1 MAPGSRTPRPTLSSP
16 AVAAVELEVQV
27 VHGALDQTKWPV
39 AVGHVT
45 GMPLRGAE
53 GWLDARLGGRLSDR
67 LLIGAYPE
75 QEGAAVCVP
84 APDLSPPGVLVLGLG
99 PGGEVTADKVAR
111 AMTAAVLQWAAD
123 QADALLGPPTEPVP
137 LGVAAAL
144 VGANP
149 LDGISLEDSV
159 AAVVDGVVAAEVIL
173 RSSQR
178 LRSRVRVAELEIIEL
193 YRDRAQ
199 AAARALR
206 DLQTPATASAAV
218 RLKPRTRVA
227 RRAGGRA
234 GQPPDAYSTG
244 AWWRVEVRG
253 AQPSGEMPE
262 GYQDLEFT
270 SLSRR
275 ASADRLVQR
284 IETGTVEGLVGAAVM
299 TPRPDEQ
306 LGNTLFELL
315 VPDALKPKVLTG
327 DNIQVLVDPITAAYP
342 WEALA
347 TEPPGTSGEPHP
359 ALRGG
364 MLRQFA
370 ERDAQQARFTVR
382 RPTGSDVLV
391 IANPPAGDLAP
402 DLPGAVREGRAVAN
416 ILARTRPDHPGYQ
429 VHALIWED
437 GQSETTN
444 LPPATGPDAWPH
456 IINAL
461 YRYEYRIVHIAAHG
475 AYNPGQP
482 AHSGILIGA
491 NRYLTAATIGSM
503 PVVPELVFLNCC
515 HSGRVTPTGWDTPTR
530 TGQAHHLAASI
541 ARALILLGV
550 RAVVAAGW
558 AVDDHDA
565 TAFAETLYS
574 RLLDNGEPFGNAVTQ
589 ARRAATTTN
598 TWAAYQC
605 YGDPGYRLRSLA
617 AGTDT

>member
-1 MAPGSRTPRPTLSSP
+1 
-16 AVAAVELEVQV
+16 
-27 VHGALDQTKWPV
+27 
-39 AVGHVT
+39 
-45 GMPLRGAE
+45 MPLRGAE

-67 LLIGAYPE
+67 LLVGAYPE
-75 QEGAAVCVP
+75 QEGTAVCVP
-84 APDLSPPGVLVLGLG
+84 APGLSPPGVLVLGLG
-99 PGGEVTADKVAR
+99 PGGEVTPDKVAR

-123 QADALLGPPTEPVP
+123 QADAQLETPTEPVP
-137 LGVAAAL
+137 LGVAAVL
-144 VGANP
+144 VGSNP
-149 LDGISLEDSV
+149 LDGISVEDSV
-159 AAVVDGVVAAEVIL
+159 AALVDGVVAAEVIL
-173 RSSQR
+173 RGSQR
-178 LRSRVRVAELEIIEL
+178 LASRIRVARLEIIEV
-193 YRDRAQ
+193 YRDRAD
-199 AAARALR
+199 AAARALQ

-218 RLKPRTRVA
+218 ELKQMTRVA
-227 RRAGGRA
+227 RRAGGRS
-234 GQPPDAYSTG
+234 GQPPASYSTG
-244 AWWRVEVRG
+244 AWWRVEIRG
-253 AQPSGEMPE
+253 GEPDAGAPE
-262 GYQDLEFT
+262 GYRDLEFT

-275 ASADRLVQR
+275 ARADRLVQR
-284 IETGTVEGLVGAAVM
+284 IETGTIDGLVAAAVT
-299 TPRPDEQ
+299 TPRPDQQ

-315 VPDALKPKVLTG
+315 VPDALKPRVLTG
-327 DNIQVLVDPITAAYP
+327 NHLQILLDPVTAAYP

-347 TEPPGTSGEPHP
+347 TEPPGAPREPHP

-364 MLRQFA
+364 VLRQFA

-402 DLPGAVREGRAVAN
+402 DLPGALREGRAVAD
-416 ILARTRPDHPGYQ
+416 ILARARPDHPGYQ
-429 VHALIWED
+429 VHALLWED
-437 GQSETTN
+437 GQPEATN
-444 LPPATGPDAWPH
+444 LPPATGPDPWPH

-475 AYNPGQP
+475 AFHPDQP
-482 AHSGILIGA
+482 AHSGILIGPD
-491 NRYLTAATIGSM
+491 RYLTAATIGSM

-515 HSGRVTPTGWDTPTR
+515 HSGRVTSSGWDTPVG

-574 RLLDNGEPFGNAVTQ
+574 RLLDNGDPFGDAVTQ
-589 ARRAATTTN
+589 ARRAATATN